1 MNYPSILPTKTR
13 LLIVDDEPD
22 NLFTFLR
29 VLRGT
34 YDITLA
40 SSGFEGLARLGASGQ
55 APVNAV
61 LVDFAMPGMDG
72 ASFVAKLRESHPHLP
87 CLFLTAYADLE
98 LVQMASR
105 QHGVSSV
112 IMKPWQRE
120 DVERRIEHAIRIGG
134 MRHSTHAVRG

>member
-1 MNYPSILPTKTR
+1 MTGRSLVPGKTR
-13 LLIVDDEPD
+13 VMVVDDEPD

-40 SSGFEGLARLGASGQ
+40 SSGFEALTRLAAGGE
-55 APVNAV
+55 APMNAV
-61 LVDFAMPGMDG
+61 LVDYAMPGMDG
-72 ASFVAKLRESHPHLP
+72 AAFVAKLRESQPHLP

-98 LVQMASR
+98 LVQAASR
-105 QHGVSSV
+105 QYGVSAI

-134 MRHSTHAVRG
+134 MRRSTHAIRG

>member
-1 MNYPSILPTKTR
+1 MNYSSILPTKTR
-13 LLIVDDEPD
+13 LLVVDDEPD

-40 SSGFEGLARLGASGQ
+40 SSGFEALARLAVTGQ
-55 APVNAV
+55 TPVNAV

-72 ASFVAKLRESHPHLP
+72 ANFVAKMREGHPHLP

-98 LVQMASR
+98 LVQSASR
-105 QHGVSSV
+105 QYGVSAV
-112 IMKPWQRE
+112 IMKPWQRD
-120 DVERRIEHAIRIGG
+120 DVERRIEHAIRIAS
-134 MRHSTHAVRG
+134 MRRSAHAIRG